1 MRRVVITG
9 IGSSRRSAS
18 ARRPGRRCSPA
29 RAGGADHA
37 VRRTGYAS
45 QFACEVKD
53 WAALA
58 PTWFDKR
65 ELKHIDRFLQF
76 GVAAAM
82 MAMDDAGYAGRK
94 VPVGEE
100 DRWGCFIGAGLGGV
114 KTIEDT
120 HDTGRTKGP
129 RYGFSPYFVT
139 DIIINMV
146 PGMVTI
152 RTGAR
157 GPNFSHVSACSS
169 GAHSIGEAMRAIR
182 HGYADGM
189 IAGGCEATISM
200 LGVGGFN
207 AMRAMSTR
215 NDDPTHASRPFDAD
229 RDGFVIGE
237 GAGVVILEELEHA
250 RARGARIYGEV
261 RGYAA
266 GSDAHHVTAPAPEG
280 IGAQRCMR
288 AALADAN
295 LAPTEIGY
303 INAHGTSTDANDKN
317 ETAAIKAVFG
327 DHAKR
332 LAVSSTVDDRPHAGC
347 GRSVER
353 GIAALALTHDVLPPT
368 INHTTPDPDCDPTR
382 AQPGA
387 DGGSTRS
394 RPTFRFRR
402 HQRLPGPGASD
413 ALVRRI
419 GSRRVRAKRHL
430 SSPAPV
436 RRRGRR
442 PAPTASNRSTTPTTA
457 PRSAGRWRR
466 RAVRRS
472 A

>member
-9 IGSSRRSAS
+9 IGLITPVGIGLEPTWAALQNGES
-18 ARRPGRRCSPA
+18 G
-29 RAGGADHA
+29 AGPITLFD
-37 VRRTGYAS
+37 RTGYAS

-53 WAALA
+53 WAAAA

-65 ELKHIDRFLQF
+65 ELKHYDRFLQF

-82 MAMDDAGYAGRK
+82 LAMDDAGYADRK
-94 VPVGEE
+94 VPAGEE

-120 HDTGRTKGP
+120 HDTGRAKGP

-169 GAHSIGEAMRAIR
+169 GAHSIGEAMRTIR
-182 HGYADGM
+182 HGYADVM
-189 IAGGCEATISM
+189 IAGGCEATITM

-215 NDDPTHASRPFDAD
+215 NDDPKGASRPFDKD

-237 GAGVVILEELEHA
+237 GAGVVILEDYDHA
-250 RARGARIYGEV
+250 VARGARIYAEV
-261 RGYAA
+261 KGYAA

-288 AALADAN
+288 AALADAG
-295 LAPTEIGY
+295 LEPTAIDY

-327 DHAKR
+327 DHARK
-332 LAVSSTVDDRPHAGC
+332 LAVSSTKSMTGHMLGAAG
-347 GRSVER
+347 SVEC
-353 GIAALALTHDVLPPT
+353 GIGALAITRGVLPPT
-368 INHTTPDPDCDPTR
+368 INYTPPDPDCDLDYVPNVAR
-382 AQPGA
+382 AQRVDAVLSNSFGF
-387 DGGSTRS
+387 GGTNAC
-394 RPTFRFRR
+394 
-402 HQRLPGPGASD
+402 LV
-413 ALVRRI
+413 LVR
-419 GSRRVRAKRHL
+419 V
-430 SSPAPV
+430 
-436 RRRGRR
+436 
-442 PAPTASNRSTTPTTA
+442 
-457 PRSAGRWRR
+457 
-466 RAVRRS
+466 
-472 A
+472 